1 MFHYSWSKFV
11 QQLRQGWS
19 WFLPDLSSTDCSSR
33 YLCFMIR
40 SGLAY
45 NYKLV
50 YIILSFPYLVTR
62 IGLVDSLEMCC
73 LINVKYSYPSQS
85 HLHRLLKLNNSE
97 EYNLDIIS
105 LKLWFV
111 TDLFYQSEWFKLAA
125 VWSVQYWNIKTP
137 TYLRT
142 DFILIFWMNQPVSC
156 NTIQSSL

>member
-11 QQLRQGWS
+11 QQLWQGWS
-19 WFLPDLSSTDCSSR
+19 WFLTSPLLTAVLDIYVSW
-33 YLCFMIR
+33 
-40 SGLAY
+40 SGLVWLTMY

-156 NTIQSSL
+156 NTIL

>member
-1 MFHYSWSKFV
+1 
-11 QQLRQGWS
+11 
-19 WFLPDLSSTDCSSR
+19 
-33 YLCFMIR
+33 MIR

-62 IGLVDSLEMCC
+62 IGLVDSLEMYC

-105 LKLWFV
+105 LKL
-111 TDLFYQSEWFKLAA
+111 
-125 VWSVQYWNIKTP
+125 
-137 TYLRT
+137 
-142 DFILIFWMNQPVSC
+142 
-156 NTIQSSL
+156 